1 MNYDLHRW
9 DHPAPNRY
17 MYIRTC
23 ISYIC
28 EYGCIYIHIYSCSH
42 QSPQPPPPCL
52 PRPPPPRHLCHV
64 RIISRSKNGFVGTSW
79 VIYKHMSRW
88 LRCAAL
94 HHCMRC
100 VASLHALRCITAS
113 TTLHRCIKQLP
124 QPLPRCPPWPTQAK
138 AFVLTSTKLSYL
150 TRLSTGGII
159 LRCGGTSPVGNRAV
173 EERMISRSK
182 NEFVGLH
189 TSAFRELRWPQCA
202 LQ

>member
-1 MNYDLHRW
+1 
-9 DHPAPNRY
+9 
-17 MYIRTC
+17 MYIYT
-23 ISYIC
+23 YIFMQPS
-28 EYGCIYIHIYSCSH
+28 ITAATTSVSAA
-42 QSPQPPPPCL
+42 PPPTEAFVPCENYL
-52 PRPPPPRHLCHV
+52 KIKKRVRGHFLGYIQAHV
-64 RIISRSKNGFVGTSW
+64 QMAT
-79 VIYKHMSRW
+79 
-88 LRCAAL
+88 
-94 HHCMRC
+94 MRC

-138 AFVLTSTKLSYL
+138 AFVLSSTGLSYL